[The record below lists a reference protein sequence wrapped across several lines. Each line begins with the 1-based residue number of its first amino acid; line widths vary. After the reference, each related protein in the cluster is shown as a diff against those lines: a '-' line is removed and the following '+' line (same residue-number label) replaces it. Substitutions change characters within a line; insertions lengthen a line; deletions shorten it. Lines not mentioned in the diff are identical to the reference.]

1 MCGPIIWNSF
11 LNDIEKQLL
20 SEYLFKRKIKEKIF
34 EFEDGGVG
42 DKGEGDIG
50 ADIGADTFGRRHWR
64 KIIIITVIHF
74 MTIDFDLSTKYKRD
88 IRLHNEI

>member
-1 MCGPIIWNSF
+1 MGSTTSWGDNLDKMTKNCMKMTKWAFLGQNSGGG
-11 LNDIEKQLL
+11 
-20 SEYLFKRKIKEKIF
+20 
-34 EFEDGGVG
+34 GGVG

-64 KIIIITVIHF
+64 KIIIITMIHF